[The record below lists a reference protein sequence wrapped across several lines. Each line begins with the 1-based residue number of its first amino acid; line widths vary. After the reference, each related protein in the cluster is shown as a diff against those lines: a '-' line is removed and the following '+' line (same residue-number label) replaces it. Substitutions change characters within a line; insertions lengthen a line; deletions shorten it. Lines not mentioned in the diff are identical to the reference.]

1 MAAALKSEAHSLPN
15 GFFFLISKQFI
26 APLSIE
32 PVVGFSSNRLPCARI
47 VMRRDSQPR
56 TGERLFSDF
65 SDLTQIHSRVGQA
78 NRQSVIPCR
87 PVRAGA
93 SADRRRVDSVD
104 TRRNVAL
111 FGGLHQINEGKDR
124 DRRRRQKQG
133 SAKQKGY

>member
-1 MAAALKSEAHSLPN
+1 MAAALKSEIHSLPN
-15 GFFFLISKQFI
+15 GFFFLISKQII

-32 PVVGFSSNRLPCARI
+32 PVIGFWSNRLLCVRI
-47 VMRRDSQPR
+47 AMCDSQPR
-56 TGERLFSDF
+56 TGGPLFSDF
-65 SDLTQIHSRVGQA
+65 SDLTPIHSRVGHA
-78 NRQSVIPCR
+78 SRQSVIPCR

-93 SADRRRVDSVD
+93 SADRRRVDSVN

-133 SAKQKGY
+133 GAKQKGY